1 MTDTHGPSDE
11 HGAKDHGPHRDESH
25 GVNLV
30 GRRAVVVIV
39 SSSAAR
45 GTAQDLCGPILHEW
59 LTGMGLAV
67 DPVRVIPDGPEVEQ
81 TLRELTEQTPQAE
94 RPRFVVTSGGTGLN
108 SDDVTPEATARIL
121 ERESPGIM
129 HGLWSHGLQKTAT
142 AVMSR
147 GVAGQVGM
155 TFVVNLPG
163 SRGGVKDGITVLEPL
178 LDHISAQLEDVHGHG
193 EDRGAQSNPAAEQM
207 TGHETRRVH
216 GGGSG
221 FEAAGGTG
229 REPAG
234 GPEPVLAASSSRVL
248 HAQVTSEPLD
258 AARAQAAVAAD
269 DCGAVVGF
277 SGVIRDHDGGR
288 SGVTGLEY
296 SAHPDADTVIRQV
309 ADEIA
314 AEFPA
319 VRIWAEHRIGSLTVG
334 DSALEAAVASAH
346 RKEAFAACDA
356 LVDRI
361 KLRVPIWKR
370 QTYTDG
376 THSWVGLDG

>member
-1 MTDTHGPSDE
+1 MIETRA
-11 HGAKDHGPHRDESH
+11 AKDHGSHRDESH
-25 GVNLV
+25 GLHLR
-30 GRRAVVVIV
+30 GRRAVVMIV

-45 GTAQDLCGPILHEW
+45 GEAQDLCGPVLHEW
-59 LTGMGLAV
+59 LTGLGLTV
-67 DPVRVIPDGPEVEQ
+67 DPVRVIPDGPQVEE
-81 TLRELTEQTPQAE
+81 TLRELTERTPQAE
-94 RPRFVVTSGGTGLN
+94 RPRFIVTSGGTGLN
-108 SDDVTPEATARIL
+108 SDDVTPETTARIL

-129 HGLWSHGLQKTAT
+129 HALWAKGLEKTPT

-147 GVAGQVGM
+147 GVAGHTGM

-163 SRGGVKDGITVLEPL
+163 SKGGVKDGISVLEPL

-193 EDRGAQSNPAAEQM
+193 EVRGAEAER
-207 TGHETRRVH
+207 G
-216 GGGSG
+216 
-221 FEAAGGTG
+221 AGRGVDQVTTSTVDAGTNRGTG
-229 REPAG
+229 DGAFG
-234 GPEPVLAASSSRVL
+234 GAERTPDGHAERAPSASSCVL
-248 HAQVTSEPLD
+248 HARVSQEPLD
-258 AARAQAAVAAD
+258 SARAQAAVMAAD
-269 DCGAVVGF
+269 FGAVVGF

-296 SAHPDADTVIRQV
+296 SAHPDANAVIAAV
-309 ADEIA
+309 AEEIA
-314 AEFPA
+314 EEYPG
-319 VRIWAEHRIGSLTVG
+319 VRIWTEHRIGALRVG

>member
-1 MTDTHGPSDE
+1 MTGTETG
-11 HGAKDHGPHRDESH
+11 KDHGTHRDESH
-25 GVNLV
+25 GLHLR

-39 SSSAAR
+39 SSSAAQGR
-45 GTAQDLCGPILHEW
+45 ARDLCGPILHEW
-59 LTGMGLAV
+59 LTGMGLLV
-67 DPVRVIPDGPEVEQ
+67 DPVRVIADGPEVEA
-81 TLRELTEQTPQAE
+81 TLRELTESTPDSQ
-94 RPRFVVTSGGTGLN
+94 RPRLIVTSGGTGLN
-108 SDDVTPEATARIL
+108 SDDVTPESTARL
-121 ERESPGIM
+121 LDRQSPGIM
-129 HGLWSHGLQKTAT
+129 HALWAKGLEKTPT

-163 SRGGVKDGITVLEPL
+163 SKGGVKDGIAVLEPL
-178 LDHISAQLEDVHGHG
+178 LDHISAQLEDVHGHADNTERSPG
-193 EDRGAQSNPAAEQM
+193 SRPEATETSPASQ
-207 TGHETRRVH
+207 
-216 GGGSG
+216 
-221 FEAAGGTG
+221 
-229 REPAG
+229 
-234 GPEPVLAASSSRVL
+234 VL
-248 HAQVTSEPLD
+248 HASVTAEPLD
-258 AARAQAAVAAD
+258 PARARAAVLAD

-296 SAHPDADTVIRQV
+296 SAHPDANAVILEV
-309 ADEIA
+309 AQEIA
-314 AEFPA
+314 HEFPG
-319 VRIWAEHRIGSLTVG
+319 VRLWAEHRIGALTVG

>member
-11 HGAKDHGPHRDESH
+11 HGVKDHGPHRDESH
-25 GVNLV
+25 GANLL

-94 RPRFVVTSGGTGLN
+94 RPRFIVTSGGTGLN

-121 ERESPGIM
+121 ERESPGVM
-129 HGLWSHGLQKTAT
+129 HGLWAYGLQKTAT

-163 SRGGVKDGITVLEPL
+163 SKGGVKDGMAVLEPL

-193 EDRGAQSNPAAEQM
+193 EERGTAAE
-207 TGHETRRVH
+207 
-216 GGGSG
+216 
-221 FEAAGGTG
+221 
-229 REPAG
+229 PA
-234 GPEPVLAASSSRVL
+234 PAASSSRVL
-248 HAQVTSEPLD
+248 HAQVTNEPLD
-258 AARAQAAVAAD
+258 PARAQAAVSAA

-309 ADEIA
+309 AEEIA
-314 AEFPA
+314 VEFPQ
-319 VRIWAEHRIGSLTVG
+319 VRIWAEHRIGSLAVG

-361 KLRVPIWKR
+361 KARVPIWKR

>member
-1 MTDTHGPSDE
+1 MEQAVSREYPAAGE
-11 HGAKDHGPHRDESH
+11 HRATSRTGRDHGSHRDESH
-25 GVNLV
+25 GLHLS

-45 GTAQDLCGPILHEW
+45 GAAQDLCGPVLHEW
-59 LTGMGLAV
+59 LAGLGLSV
-67 DPVRVIPDGPEVEQ
+67 DPVQVIADGPDVEA
-81 TLRELTEQTPQAE
+81 TLRELTEHTPRAE
-94 RPRFVVTSGGTGLN
+94 RPRFIVTSGGTGLN

-129 HGLWSHGLQKTAT
+129 HALWTKGLAKTPT

-147 GVAGQVGM
+147 GVAGHTGM

-163 SRGGVKDGITVLEPL
+163 SKGGVKDGMAVLEPL

-193 EDRGAQSNPAAEQM
+193 ENRSTGPSGSSGGAPTAV
-207 TGHETRRVH
+207 RD
-216 GGGSG
+216 
-221 FEAAGGTG
+221 
-229 REPAG
+229 P
-234 GPEPVLAASSSRVL
+234 AASSGVV
-248 HAQVTSEPLD
+248 HARVTSEPLD
-258 AARAQAAVAAD
+258 AARAQGAVTAA

-288 SGVTGLEY
+288 TGVTGLEY
-296 SAHPDADTVIRQV
+296 SAHPDADTVMRRV

-314 AEFPA
+314 AEFPG
-319 VRIWAEHRIGSLTVG
+319 VRIWAEHRIGALVVG

-346 RKEAFAACDA
+346 RKEAFTACDA

-361 KLRVPIWKR
+361 KVRVPIWKR

>member
-1 MTDTHGPSDE
+1 MTDSAAGIREQQAGDS
-11 HGAKDHGPHRDESH
+11 GSHRDAPR
-25 GVNLV
+25 GLNLA

-45 GTAQDLCGPILHEW
+45 GTSEDLCGPILHEW

-67 DPVRVIPDGPEVEQ
+67 DPVRVIPDGPQVEA
-81 TLRELTEQTPQAE
+81 TLRSLTERLPESQ
-94 RPRFVVTSGGTGLN
+94 RPRFIVTSGGTGLN
-108 SDDVTPEATARIL
+108 SDDVTPESTARIL
-121 ERESPGIM
+121 ERQSPGIM
-129 HGLWSHGLQKTAT
+129 HGLWANGLHKTAT

-147 GVAGQVGM
+147 GVAGQKGM
-155 TFVVNLPG
+155 TFIVNLPG
-163 SRGGVKDGITVLEPL
+163 SRGGVKDGIAVLEPL

-193 EDRGAQSNPAAEQM
+193 EDRGTSPEPILDKPA
-207 TGHETRRVH
+207 
-216 GGGSG
+216 GSG
-221 FEAAGGTG
+221 SAA
-229 REPAG
+229 
-234 GPEPVLAASSSRVL
+234 SSRVL
-248 HAQVTSEPLD
+248 QARVTDEPLD
-258 AARAQAAVAAD
+258 AARAQAAVAAQ
-269 DCGAVVGF
+269 DCGAVVSF

-309 ADEIA
+309 AEEIA
-314 AEFPA
+314 VEFPS
-319 VRIWAEHRIGSLTVG
+319 VRIWAEHRIGSLVVG

>member
-1 MTDTHGPSDE
+1 MTTE
-11 HGAKDHGPHRDESH
+11 HQAHSAKDHGLHRDEAH
-25 GVNLV
+25 GLHLA
-30 GRRAVVVIV
+30 GRRAVVMIV

-45 GTAQDLCGPILHEW
+45 GEAQDWCGPVLREW
-59 LTGMGLAV
+59 LTGLGLTV

-81 TLRELTEQTPQAE
+81 TLRELTEQTPAAE
-94 RPRFVVTSGGTGLN
+94 RPRFIVTSGGTGLN

-129 HGLWSHGLQKTAT
+129 HGLWTKGLEKTPT

-147 GVAGQVGM
+147 GVAGHTGM
-155 TFVVNLPG
+155 TFIVNLPG
-163 SRGGVKDGITVLEPL
+163 SKGGVKDGMSVLEPL

-193 EDRGAQSNPAAEQM
+193 EDRGQVSDAPSGAGPAAG
-207 TGHETRRVH
+207 TAP
-216 GGGSG
+216 
-221 FEAAGGTG
+221 AA
-229 REPAG
+229 
-234 GPEPVLAASSSRVL
+234 AASSRVL
-248 HAQVTSEPLD
+248 HAQVTSEALD
-258 AARAQAAVAAD
+258 AAQAQAAVAAD
-269 DCGAVVGF
+269 DCGAVVSF